1 MSLLSLSASQFRNL
15 TAVSLQAHRQFNLII
30 GMNGS
35 GKTSLLEAIYY
46 LAHGRSF
53 RTSRTQRLIQHDENS
68 FVLHAKVSEQQ
79 QTHSLGLQRDK
90 QGDLLLRLNGAN
102 VNRLAE
108 FAQLLPVQLITPD
121 SFRLFFGGPKERR
134 QFFDMGLFHVEQR
147 FFDSWLRFNKVLK
160 QRNALLKTS
169 RQYDSQFEFW
179 DQQFAELA
187 FELQQLR
194 AKYVNQLEA
203 AFRTLTAD
211 AEQPLMAE
219 LNFQLQ
225 QGWPER
231 VATAADLQ
239 QLLQQSFTQDYRMG
253 FTQYGPQKADLKIK
267 KDQWAAEEVLS
278 RGQLKVLLFA
288 LKIAQNNVIRDS
300 GRKQPLLLI
309 DDLASELDQQS
320 TRQIFS
326 YLRDI
331 NSQVFITAIN
341 AEQVSPFIDAGQL
354 AMFHVEHGQLTART
368 DNDGR
373 TT

>member
-1 MSLLSLSASQFRNL
+1 MSLLSLTARQFRNL
-15 TAVSLQAHRQFNLII
+15 TAVSLNANARFNLIV

-53 RTSRTQRLIQHDENS
+53 RTSRPQRLVQHDNDA
-68 FVLHAKVSEQQ
+68 FMLHAKVATAQ
-79 QTHSLGLQRDK
+79 QTHSLGLQRGK
-90 QGDLLLRLNGAN
+90 QGELMLRLNGAN
-102 VNRLAE
+102 VHRLAE
-108 FAQLLPVQLITPD
+108 FASLLPVQLLTPD

-134 QFFDMGLFHVEQR
+134 QFFDMGLFHVEPA
-147 FFDSWLRFNKVLK
+147 FFDSWLRFSKVLK

-169 RQYDSQFEFW
+169 RQYDSQFQFW
-179 DQQFAELA
+179 DEQFAQLA
-187 FELQQLR
+187 FELQGFRQ
-194 AKYVNQLEA
+194 AYIDQLEA
-203 AFRTLTAD
+203 AFRALTQQ
-211 AEQPLMAE
+211 EPILQQLG
-219 LNFQLQ
+219 FQLQ
-225 QGWPER
+225 RGWPEKI
-231 VATAADLQ
+231 AEPAELM
-239 QLLQQSFTQDYRMG
+239 QLLQQSFMQDHRMG
-253 FTQYGPQKADLKIK
+253 FTQYGPQKADLKLRM
-267 KDQWAAEEVLS
+267 DQGAAEEVLS

-300 GRKQPLLLI
+300 GQKQPLLLI

-354 AMFHVEHGQLTART
+354 AMFHVEQGQLTART
-368 DNDGR
+368 DDDGR

>member
-1 MSLLSLSASQFRNL
+1 MSLLSLSVRQFRNL
-15 TAVSLQAHRQFNLII
+15 TAVSLHTHSRFNLIV

-53 RTSRTQRLIQHDENS
+53 RTSRSQRLVQHEHDA
-68 FVLHAKVSEQQ
+68 FVLHAKVSAAQQ
-79 QTHSLGLQRDK
+79 SHSLGLQRDR
-90 QGDLLLRLNGAN
+90 QGDLLLRLNGAT
-102 VNRLAE
+102 VHRLAE
-108 FAQLLPVQLITPD
+108 FAQLLPVQLLTPD

-134 QFFDMGLFHVEQR
+134 QFFDMGLFHVEPG

-179 DQQFAELA
+179 DQQFVQLA
-187 FELQQLR
+187 FELQQFR
-194 AKYVNQLEA
+194 QHYIARLET
-203 AFRTLTAD
+203 AFRQLTAD
-211 AEQPLMAE
+211 DSLLATLS
-219 LNFQLQ
+219 FQLQ
-225 QGWPER
+225 QGWPDKIT
-231 VATAADLQ
+231 TAPD
-239 QLLQQSFTQDYRMG
+239 LLQFLQHNFSQDSRMG
-253 FTQYGPQKADLKIK
+253 FTQYGPQKADLKLK
-267 KDQWAAEEVLS
+267 KDQWIAEEVLS

-288 LKIAQNNVIRDS
+288 LKIAQNNIIRDN
-300 GRKQPLLLI
+300 GQKQPLLLI
-309 DDLASELDQQS
+309 DDLASELDQAS

-341 AEQVSPFIDAGQL
+341 AEQVTPFITAEHL

>member
-15 TAVSLQAHRQFNLII
+15 TAVSLSAHNRFNLLI

-53 RTSRTQRLIQHDENS
+53 RTSRPQRLVQHETDA
-68 FVLHAKVSEQQ
+68 FVLHAKVAAQQ
-79 QTHSLGLQRDK
+79 QTFSLGLQRDR
-90 QGDLLLRLNGAN
+90 QGELVLRLNGAN

-108 FAQLLPVQLITPD
+108 FASLLPVQLLTPD

-134 QFFDMGLFHVEQR
+134 QFFDMELFHVEPG

-179 DQQFAELA
+179 DQQFVQLA
-187 FELQQLR
+187 FELQQYR
-194 AKYVNQLEA
+194 QHYITRLET
-203 AFRTLTAD
+203 AFRQLTAD
-211 AEQPLMAE
+211 EE
-219 LNFQLQ
+219 LLATLSFQLQ
-225 QGWPER
+225 QGWPDK
-231 VATAADLQ
+231 VATAAELL
-239 QLLQQSFTQDYRMG
+239 QLLQHSFSQDCRMG
-253 FTQYGPQKADLKIK
+253 FSQYGPQKADLKIK

-288 LKIAQNNVIRDS
+288 LKIAQNNVIRDN
-300 GRKQPLLLI
+300 GQKQPLLLI

-341 AEQVSPFIDAGQL
+341 AEQVSPFITADHL
-354 AMFHVEHGQLTART
+354 AMFHVEHGMLTART
-368 DNDGR
+368 DDDGR

>member
-15 TAVSLQAHRQFNLII
+15 TAVSLSAHNRFNLLV

-53 RTSRTQRLIQHDENS
+53 RTSRPQRLVQHETDA
-68 FVLHAKVSEQQ
+68 FVLHAKVSAQQ

-90 QGDLLLRLNGAN
+90 HGDLLLRLNGAN
-102 VNRLAE
+102 VSRLAE
-108 FAQLLPVQLITPD
+108 FATLLPVQLITPD

-134 QFFDMGLFHVEQR
+134 QFFDMGLFHVEPG

-160 QRNALLKTS
+160 QRNALLKS
-169 RQYDSQFEFW
+169 ARQYDSQFEFW
-179 DQQFAELA
+179 DQQFVQLAFDLQRLRQRYISQLELA
-187 FELQQLR
+187 FR
-194 AKYVNQLEA
+194 A
-203 AFRTLTAD
+203 LTPD
-211 AEQPLMAE
+211 EPLMSA
-219 LNFQLQ
+219 LSFQLQ
-225 QGWPER
+225 QGWPEK
-231 VATAADLQ
+231 VTTPDDLQ
-239 QLLQQSFTQDYRMG
+239 QLLRHSFSQDSRMG
-253 FTQYGPQKADLKIK
+253 FTQYGPQKADLKLK

-278 RGQLKVLLFA
+278 RGQLKVVLFA

-300 GRKQPLLLI
+300 GQKQPLLLI
-309 DDLASELDQQS
+309 DDLASELDQES

-341 AEQVSPFIDAGQL
+341 AAQVSPFIAADQM

-368 DNDGR
+368 DDDGR
-373 TT
+373 TK

>member
-15 TAVSLQAHRQFNLII
+15 TAVSLNAHPRFNLIV

-53 RTSRTQRLIQHDENS
+53 RTSRPQRLVQHDS
-68 FVLHAKVSEQQ
+68 DAFVLHAKVAAQQ
-79 QTHSLGLQRDK
+79 QTHSLGLQRDR
-90 QGDLLLRLNGAN
+90 QGELMLRLNGAT
-102 VNRLAE
+102 VHRLAE
-108 FAQLLPVQLITPD
+108 FAQLLPVQLLTPD

-134 QFFDMGLFHVEQR
+134 QFFDMGLFHVEHG

-179 DQQFAELA
+179 DQQFVQLA
-187 FELQQLR
+187 FALQQYR
-194 AKYVNQLEA
+194 QQYIVSLEA
-203 AFRTLTAD
+203 AFRQLTAD
-211 AEQPLMAE
+211 DVL
-219 LNFQLQ
+219 LNSLSFQLQ
-225 QGWPER
+225 QGWPDKVNTPDE
-231 VATAADLQ
+231 LQ
-239 QLLQQSFTQDYRMG
+239 QLLQHSFSQDCRMG
-253 FTQYGPQKADLKIK
+253 FSQYGPQKADLKLK
-267 KDQWAAEEVLS
+267 KDQWPAEEVLS

-288 LKIAQNNVIRDS
+288 LKIAQNNVIRDN
-300 GRKQPLLLI
+300 GQKQPLLLI
-309 DDLASELDQQS
+309 DDLASELDQAS

-341 AEQVSPFIDAGQL
+341 AEQVSPFIAAGQL

-368 DNDGR
+368 DDDGR

>member
-1 MSLLSLSASQFRNL
+1 MSLLSVNASQFRNL
-15 TAVSLQAHRQFNLII
+15 TAVSFNVHAQFNLIV

-53 RTSRTQRLIQHDENS
+53 RTSRSQRLIQHNS
-68 FVLHAKVSEQQ
+68 DAFVIHAKVAVQQ
-79 QTHSLGLQRDK
+79 QIYSLGLQRDK
-90 QGDLLLRLNGAN
+90 QGELLLRLNGSN

-108 FAQLLPVQLITPD
+108 IASLLPVQLITPD

-134 QFFDMGLFHVEQR
+134 QFFDMGLFHVEQS
-147 FFDSWLRFNKVLK
+147 FFDYWLRFNKVLK
-160 QRNALLKTS
+160 QRNALLKTN
-169 RQYDSQFEFW
+169 RHYDSQFEFW
-179 DQQFAELA
+179 DQQFVELA
-187 FELQQLR
+187 FELQRLR
-194 AKYVNQLEA
+194 YSYVAQLES
-203 AFRTLTAD
+203 AFRQLTTAD
-211 AEQPLMAE
+211 DLMQS

-225 QGWPER
+225 QGWPEK
-231 VATAADLQ
+231 VTTSEEFK
-239 QLLQQSFTQDYRMG
+239 QLLHQSFSHDSRMG
-253 FTQYGPQKADLKIK
+253 FTQYGPQKADLRIK

-288 LKIAQNNVIRDS
+288 LKIAQNNVIRDN
-300 GRKQPLLLI
+300 GQKQPLLLI
-309 DDLASELDQQS
+309 DDLASELDQES

-341 AEQVSPFIDAGQL
+341 ADHVSPFIDAGQL

-368 DNDGR
+368 DDDGR

>member
-1 MSLLSLSASQFRNL
+1 MSLLSLSAAQFRNL
-15 TAVSLQAHRQFNLII
+15 TAVSFAAHQRFNLIV

-53 RTSRTQRLIQHDENS
+53 RTSRPQRLVQHDTAA
-68 FVLHAKVSEQQ
+68 FTLHAKVSSNQQ
-79 QTHSLGLQRDK
+79 QHSLGLQRDK
-90 QGDLLLRLNGAN
+90 QGDMLLRLNGAT
-102 VNRLAE
+102 VHRLAE
-108 FAQLLPVQLITPD
+108 FASLLPVQLITPD

-134 QFFDMGLFHVEQR
+134 QFFDMGLFHVEPQ
-147 FFDSWLRFNKVLK
+147 FFERWLRFNKVLK

-169 RQYDSQFEFW
+169 RQYDSQFQFW
-179 DQQFAELA
+179 DEQFAVLA

-194 AKYVNQLEA
+194 QHYIAQLEA
-203 AFRTLTAD
+203 AFRQLTAAD
-211 AEQPLMAE
+211 ELMQ
-219 LNFQLQ
+219 QLSLQ
-225 QGWPER
+225 LLQGWPEKITTP
-231 VATAADLQ
+231 AELQ
-239 QLLQQSFTQDYRMG
+239 QLLQQSFAQDSRMG
-253 FTQYGPQKADLKIK
+253 FSQYGPQKADLKLK

-288 LKIAQNNVIRDS
+288 LKIAQNNVIRDN
-300 GRKQPLLLI
+300 GQKQPLLLI

-341 AEQVSPFIDAGQL
+341 ADQVSPFIATEQQ